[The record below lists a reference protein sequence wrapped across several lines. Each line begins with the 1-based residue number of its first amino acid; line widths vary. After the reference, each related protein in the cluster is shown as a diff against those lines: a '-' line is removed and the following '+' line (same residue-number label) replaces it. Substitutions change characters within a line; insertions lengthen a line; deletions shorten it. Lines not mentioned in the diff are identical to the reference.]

1 MNSPRGPLRPAPT
14 PNWGW
19 AGPFPP
25 ISDARWFCMELVEQI
40 LGNMSDEA
48 WRDRLVGADV
58 DVDWLELGQWD
69 AQKNRL
75 RKTTNGGREIAVSLD
90 RGRYLRDG
98 DVLVWDEASRQAVVA
113 RIHLCDV
120 MVVSLLDLAH
130 RPAADVMETC
140 VKLGHAL
147 GNQHWPAVIRDNAV
161 YVPMSVDRKVMEAV
175 METHQLKDISYSFMD
190 GDKVAAML
198 DPQETR
204 RLFGGTEMPAD
215 GHTHGHEHAHGPDDG
230 HKHGHHH
237 KHHGHHHGPH
247 GRHHEHRPGEA
258 CGCACRTETR

>member
-1 MNSPRGPLRPAPT
+1 
-14 PNWGW
+14 
-19 AGPFPP
+19 
-25 ISDARWFCMELVEQI
+25 MELIESV

-48 WRDRLVGADV
+48 WRARLAGPDA

-75 RKTTNGGREIAVSLD
+75 RKRTNGGREVAVSLE
-90 RGRYLRDG
+90 RGRFLRDG
-98 DVLVWDEASRQAVVA
+98 DVLLWDENAHSAVVA

-120 MVVSLLDLAH
+120 LAISLLDLAH
-130 RPAADVMETC
+130 RPLSDVMETC

-175 METHQLKDISYSFMD
+175 METHHLKDISYSFMD

-198 DPQETR
+198 DPQESR

-215 GHTHGHEHAHGPDDG
+215 GHTHGHERSHD
-230 HKHGHHH
+230 HGHGGHDH
-237 KHHGHHHGPH
+237 DHGHPHEHPHGPH
-247 GRHHEHRPGEA
+247 GRHRHDPLPEERQAEGR
-258 CGCACRTETR
+258 GCRCPRGGAR

>member
-1 MNSPRGPLRPAPT
+1 
-14 PNWGW
+14 
-19 AGPFPP
+19 
-25 ISDARWFCMELVEQI
+25 MELIESV

-48 WRDRLVGADV
+48 WRARLAGPEA

-75 RKTTNGGREIAVSLD
+75 RKRTNGGREIAVSLE
-90 RGRYLRDG
+90 RGRFLRDG
-98 DVLVWDEASRQAVVA
+98 DILAWDEDAKKAVVA

-120 MVVSLLDLAH
+120 LAVSLLDLAH
-130 RPAADVMETC
+130 RPLSDVMETC

-175 METHQLKDISYSFMD
+175 METHHLKDISYSFME

-198 DPQETR
+198 DPQESR

-215 GHTHGHEHAHGPDDG
+215 GHTHGHEHGHGHGPDG
-230 HKHGHHH
+230 HEGHEGHGHHH
-237 KHHGHHHGPH
+237 PHHHGPH
-247 GRHHEHRPGEA
+247 GHGHHHHHEALPQEKDEDK
-258 CGCACRTETR
+258 GCRCSRTGAR